1 MWQFGSRTIELGLGI
16 LQAYPYP
23 RLLKLVE
30 LAEDAG
36 CDVLWVGNE
45 KFYRDMWVMLGL
57 VAAHTR
63 RAKVGTFVADP
74 YSYHPALI
82 AAAIATA
89 DEALD
94 GRAILLLGA
103 GAVGFRQMGRER
115 VKPLAAVEETIMVVR
130 RLLKGE
136 TVTFHGEVIEVNEV
150 QLHFE
155 MRADIPIW
163 VASRGNKML
172 KMAGKQADG
181 VMIATYATVKGIQH
195 GLDQVTAGAA
205 EAGRDIASLPITVRV
220 DVCLDDDVGAARA
233 AVKPMIAGMVK
244 ASAPNRDFV
253 DQVGLDLPE
262 DFYAELVATEFKDMP
277 RIVDR
282 LPEPFVDAFAWAGM
296 PEEIAHKVAAVV
308 DMGIDRITFLPHT
321 SPATDTAESMVQRF
335 AKEVMPR
342 VVALARG

>member
-1 MWQFGSRTIELGLGI
+1 MWQIGSRTIELGLGI
-16 LQAYPYP
+16 LQAYPYR
-23 RLLKLVE
+23 RLLKLLE

-57 VAAHTR
+57 VAAHAR

-115 VKPLAAVEETIMVVR
+115 VKPLAAVEETITVVR
-130 RLLKGE
+130 RVLKGE
-136 TVTFHGEVIEVNEV
+136 MVTFRGEVVEVNEAR
-150 QLHFE
+150 LHFE
-155 MRADIPIW
+155 TRADIPIW

-172 KMAGKQADG
+172 KMAGRQADG
-181 VMIATYATVKGIQH
+181 VMIATYATPPGIQH
-195 GLDQVTAGAA
+195 GLDQVAAGAA
-205 EAGRDIASLPITVRV
+205 EAKRDCPPITVRV
-220 DVCLDDDVGAARA
+220 DVCLDNDAVAARA

-253 DQVGLDLPE
+253 DQSGLDLPE
-262 DFYAELVATEFKDMP
+262 DFYAELLATEFKDMP
-277 RIVDR
+277 GIVDR
-282 LPEPFVDAFAWAGM
+282 LPEPFVDAFAWAGT
-296 PEEIAHKVAAVV
+296 PEQIAQKVAAVV

-321 SPATDTAESMVQRF
+321 SPATGTAESMVQRF
-335 AKEVMPR
+335 ASEVMPR
-342 VVALARG
+342 VVALARGD

>member
-1 MWQFGSRTIELGLGI
+1 
-16 LQAYPYP
+16 
-23 RLLKLVE
+23 
-30 LAEDAG
+30 
-36 CDVLWVGNE
+36 VLWVGNE

-57 VAAHTR
+57 VAAHTQ

-89 DEALD
+89 DEALN

-103 GAVGFRQMGRER
+103 GAVGFRQMGRKR
-115 VKPLAAVEETIMVVR
+115 VKPLAAVEETITVIR
-130 RLLKGE
+130 RLLRGE
-136 TVTFHGEVIEVNEV
+136 TVTFRGEVIEANDT

-155 MRADIPIW
+155 TRADIPIW

-172 KMAGKQADG
+172 KMAGRQADG
-181 VMIATYATVKGIQH
+181 VMIATYATPTGIQY
-195 GLDQVTAGAA
+195 GLDQVAAGEAQ
-205 EAGRDIASLPITVRV
+205 AGRNGIPTTVRV
-220 DVCLDDDVGAARA
+220 DVCLDDNSAAARA

-262 DFYAELVATEFKDMP
+262 DFYAELLVTEFKDMP

-282 LPEPFVDAFAWAGM
+282 LPEPFVDAFAWAGT
-296 PEEIAHKVAAVV
+296 PEQIAQKVAAVV

-321 SPATDTAESMVQRF
+321 SPVTGTAESMVQRF
-335 AKEVMPR
+335 ASEVMPR
-342 VVALARG
+342 VVALARGD